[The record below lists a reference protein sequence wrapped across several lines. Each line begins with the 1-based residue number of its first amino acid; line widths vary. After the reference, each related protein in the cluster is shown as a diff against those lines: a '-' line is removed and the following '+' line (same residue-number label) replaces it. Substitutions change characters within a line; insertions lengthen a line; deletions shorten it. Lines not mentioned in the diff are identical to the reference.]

1 MEQLEFLDNF
11 KRNLRLMIQ
20 RSKFSLL
27 LQNRV
32 TETSPAGEYL
42 KSRGLS
48 TNFECYDFEGTFN
61 YRGKDYQL
69 PQCIVVPMRNRIGQL
84 QGVWIRFLQEKRF
97 YIWLVDD
104 TLQKF
109 WLDINDESEP
119 VYLAESIFDAL
130 SLRELFGFKNVGAVL
145 GIAASAEMQEALKDF
160 EVVMCFDR
168 DSAGYKGML
177 AHLNNPRTQHWKV
190 LELLEISSES
200 VDFSNVKDYNDIIK
214 LGNKAGLEGL
224 SYNIKSSIKSAIQ
237 AKIYIKSKL

>member
-1 MEQLEFLDNF
+1 MEELSFLETF

-27 LQNRV
+27 LQHRV
-32 TETSPAGEYL
+32 TEDSPAGEYL

-48 TNFECYDFEGTFN
+48 TDFECYDFEGVFN

-109 WLDINDESEP
+109 WLDIQSDDAEGEP

-145 GIAASAEMQEALKDF
+145 GVAASAEMQETLKDF

-190 LELLEISSES
+190 FEILEISSNL
-200 VDFSNVKDYNDIIK
+200 VDISGIKDYNDIIK
-214 LGNKAGLEGL
+214 LGNKEGL
-224 SYNIKSSIKSAIQ
+224 SYNIKSSIQ